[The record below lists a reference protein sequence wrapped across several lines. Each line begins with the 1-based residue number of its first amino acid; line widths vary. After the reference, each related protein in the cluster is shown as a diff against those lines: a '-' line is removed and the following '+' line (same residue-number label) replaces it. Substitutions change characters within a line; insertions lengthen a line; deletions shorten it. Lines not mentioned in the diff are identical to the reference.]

1 MKYLKLFEEFVITK
15 PKPKV
20 ETEISDKTVDDILK
34 DDFLKDEESE
44 EKEVSKDEK
53 GIYQIKNWQVY

>member
-15 PKPKV
+15 QKSKV
-20 ETEISDKTVDDILK
+20 ETEISDKTVDDVLK

-44 EKEVSKDEK
+44 QKEVSQDER
-53 GIYQIKNWQVY
+53 GIYQIKNWKVY